1 MGNRDRETAEGA
13 LWREFGLRKALANMP
28 SHSPGRAVIEALLAR
43 GTLTPEEGRRFQ
55 KQGLRTAL
63 ANMPAD
69 SPGRLVVE
77 RLLAAESSGQNVLD
91 EGEDVAASGGTA
103 TPAPRPELTEQLER
117 LVSLHA
123 HGHLSDKEFEAAKHK
138 LLN

>member
-1 MGNRDRETAEGA
+1 MSGLNRGRTIMGNRDSETAEGA

-69 SPGRLVVE
+69 SPGRHVVE
-77 RLLAAESSGQNVLD
+77 RLLAAESSDRTYWMRARML
-91 EGEDVAASGGTA
+91 
-103 TPAPRPELTEQLER
+103 LR
-117 LVSLHA
+117 LRVPPLQHRGS
-123 HGHLSDKEFEAAKHK
+123 S
-138 LLN
+138 